1 MNATGIS
8 AVVTPEIGK
17 YHLIAELARG
27 GMGNV
32 YLAIAQG
39 PGGFHKLLVVKELRP
54 EFADDETYV
63 AMFLEE
69 ARLAARLTHPN
80 IVQTNEV
87 GSDGSRH
94 YMIMEYLDGRSLH
107 RISKYLARRGGFP
120 VGAHLRVIAEGL
132 QGLHYAHELAGFDGE
147 PLGIVHRDVSPLNL
161 LVTFDGQAKVLDFGI
176 AKAADSSLETQ
187 AGVLKGRIAY
197 MAPEHVRGGKC
208 DRRVDVYAA
217 GVMIWEAA
225 AGRRL
230 WHGMSDVEI
239 LTKTLGEGAPRLRSV
254 NPTAPSELD
263 ALCARAL
270 SPKPADRHPTAAAL
284 FADLEDHLHRR
295 DDMTSMR
302 EIGAMIRGA
311 FEPERQRMNGIIEDV
326 VARMRSVP
334 RSGVMP
340 TLALQPLG
348 AGTQT
353 LSPFRGLAD
362 DLASV
367 SSLLAATPSAQ
378 LTSAERSVPSVSGVR
393 TPRPTVPEVAEG
405 YPPRRTHAPMPIA
418 IGLAVGACLVLALAI
433 VHSDSRG
440 QGRDSKVP
448 VQVPAAAVTS
458 PPYDTRPID
467 PVPRA
472 TPSAVSAPADAPTAP
487 LAASNPTSA
496 PRWVAH
502 FRSTAP
508 AALPQ
513 RAPMRDPP
521 EPGRS
526 GSTSSDT
533 SAGSVEPLRP
543 EVDPGGGRAPRRP
556 IVTSNPYGTQ

>member
-1 MNATGIS
+1 
-8 AVVTPEIGK
+8 
-17 YHLIAELARG
+17 
-27 GMGNV
+27 
-32 YLAIAQG
+32 
-39 PGGFHKLLVVKELRP
+39 
-54 EFADDETYV
+54 
-63 AMFLEE
+63 
-69 ARLAARLTHPN
+69 
-80 IVQTNEV
+80 
-87 GSDGSRH
+87 
-94 YMIMEYLDGRSLH
+94 
-107 RISKYLARRGGFP
+107 
-120 VGAHLRVIAEGL
+120 
-132 QGLHYAHELAGFDGE
+132 
-147 PLGIVHRDVSPLNL
+147 
-161 LVTFDGQAKVLDFGI
+161 
-176 AKAADSSLETQ
+176 
-187 AGVLKGRIAY
+187 
-197 MAPEHVRGGKC
+197 
-208 DRRVDVYAA
+208 
-217 GVMIWEAA
+217 
-225 AGRRL
+225 
-230 WHGMSDVEI
+230 
-239 LTKTLGEGAPRLRSV
+239 
-254 NPTAPSELD
+254 
-263 ALCARAL
+263 
-270 SPKPADRHPTAAAL
+270 
-284 FADLEDHLHRR
+284 
-295 DDMTSMR
+295 
-302 EIGAMIRGA
+302 
-311 FEPERQRMNGIIEDV
+311 MNGIIEDV

-393 TPRPTVPEVAEG
+393 TPRPTVPEVAQG
-405 YPPRRTHAPMPIA
+405 NPARRTHAPMPIA

-448 VQVPAAAVTS
+448 VQASAAAVTS
-458 PPYDTRPID
+458 PPYDTRPVD

-472 TPSAVSAPADAPTAP
+472 TASAVSAPSDALTAP
-487 LAASNPTSA
+487 PVASNPTSA

-521 EPGRS
+521 EPARS
-526 GSTSSDT
+526 GSASSDT
-533 SAGSVEPLRP
+533 SAGSVEAARS

>member
-54 EFADDETYV
+54 EFAEDETYV

-120 VGAHLRVIAEGL
+120 VGAHLRVIAEAL
-132 QGLHYAHELAGFDGE
+132 LGLHYAHELRGFDGE
-147 PLGIVHRDVSPLNL
+147 PLGIAHRDVSPLNL

-230 WHGMSDVEI
+230 WQGMSDVEI
-239 LTKTLGEGAPRLRSV
+239 LTKTLGEGPPRLRSV
-254 NPTAPSELD
+254 NPTVPSDLD
-263 ALCARAL
+263 ELCARAL
-270 SPKPADRHPTAAAL
+270 SLKPADRYPTAAAL
-284 FADLEDHLHRR
+284 LADLEVHLHRR

-302 EIGAMIRGA
+302 DIGAMIRAA

-326 VARMRSVP
+326 VSRMRSVP

-348 AGTQT
+348 VATQT
-353 LSPFRGLAD
+353 LSPFRALGD
-362 DLASV
+362 ELASV
-367 SSLLAATPSAQ
+367 SSLLTATPSAQ
-378 LTSAERSVPSVSGVR
+378 LTAERSVPSVSGVR
-393 TPRPTVPEVAEG
+393 TPRPTVPEVAQS
-405 YPPRRTHAPMPIA
+405 YRPRRTRAAIA
-418 IGLAVGACLVLALAI
+418 AGLAVGACLVLALAV
-433 VHSDSRG
+433 VHSDPRA
-440 QGRDSKVP
+440 QGADSKVP
-448 VQVPAAAVTS
+448 VPVPPSAVTS
-458 PPYDTRPID
+458 PVYDPRPVD
-467 PVPRA
+467 PVPQA
-472 TPSAVSAPADAPTAP
+472 TPSVASAPADPPTAT
-487 LAASNPTSA
+487 SNPPSA
-496 PRWVAH
+496 PRWVGH
-502 FRSTAP
+502 PRWTAP
-508 AALPQ
+508 ATPPQ
-513 RAPMRDPP
+513 RTLAHDPP
-521 EPGRS
+521 EPARS
-526 GSTSSDT
+526 GSTSSET
-533 SAGSVEPLRP
+533 PAGITEAARP

-556 IVTSNPYGTQ
+556 IVTSNPYGPQ